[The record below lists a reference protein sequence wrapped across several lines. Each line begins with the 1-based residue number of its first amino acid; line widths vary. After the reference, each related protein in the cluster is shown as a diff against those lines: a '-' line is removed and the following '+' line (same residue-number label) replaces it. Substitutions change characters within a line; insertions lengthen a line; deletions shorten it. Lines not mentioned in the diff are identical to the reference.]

1 MNSPAMNCPNCGA
14 PMRLDS
20 GAESLACEYC
30 GNIVFPEK
38 NDDGVRVLGQPGS
51 ELCPACGT
59 GLVDA
64 SFSAAHLRYCTRC
77 RGMLIDMDIFADLV
91 QTLRRGNDGGG
102 VIPQPPDRSELQRR
116 LTCPHCRRVM
126 ETHFYAGPGNVIL
139 SDCERC
145 SLDWLDHGKLMRI
158 AHAPDALRVEAEV

>member
-1 MNSPAMNCPNCGA
+1 MNTLAMNCPSCGA
-14 PMRLDS
+14 PMHLDS
-20 GAESLACEYC
+20 SAESLTCDYC

-38 NDDGVRVLGQPGS
+38 DDTGVRVLSDPTS
-51 ELCPACGT
+51 ELCPTCRI

-64 SFSAAHLRYCTRC
+64 AFSSARLRYCTRC

-91 QTLRRGNDGGG
+91 QTLRRTNGGGG
-102 VIPQPPDRSELQRR
+102 VIPHPPDRSELDRR
-116 LTCPHCRRVM
+116 LTCPHCRQAM

-158 AHAPDALRVEAEV
+158 AHAPDALWETAEV

>member
-1 MNSPAMNCPNCGA
+1 MNSPAMNCPTCGA
-14 PMRLDS
+14 PMRLES
-20 GAESLACEYC
+20 GAESLTCDYC

-38 NDDGVRVLGQPGS
+38 DDTGVRVLSEPTS
-51 ELCPACGT
+51 ELCPACSI

-64 SFSAAHLRYCTRC
+64 SFTGARLKYCTRC

-91 QTLRRGNDGGG
+91 QTLRRGNGG
-102 VIPQPPDRSELQRR
+102 VIPRPPDRSELERR
-116 LTCPHCRRVM
+116 LSCPHCRQAM

-158 AHAPDALRVEAEV
+158 AHAPDALREEAEV

>member
-1 MNSPAMNCPNCGA
+1 MNSPAMNCPACGA

-20 GAESLACEYC
+20 GAESLTCEYC
-30 GNIVFPEK
+30 GNIVFPDK
-38 NDDGVRVLGQPGS
+38 GDDGVRVLGQPTD
-51 ELCPACGT
+51 ELCPVCSI

-64 SFSAAHLRYCTRC
+64 SFSNAQLKYCTRC
-77 RGMLIDMDIFADLV
+77 RGMLIDMEAFADLV
-91 QTLRRGNDGGG
+91 RAVRRGNDGG
-102 VIPQPPDRSELQRR
+102 VLQQAPDRSELERR
-116 LTCPHCRRVM
+116 LTCPHCHQAM

-158 AHAPDALRVEAEV
+158 AHAPDALREEAEV

>member
-1 MNSPAMNCPNCGA
+1 
-14 PMRLDS
+14 MRLDA

-38 NDDGVRVLGQPGS
+38 NDDGVRVLGQPTS
-51 ELCPACGT
+51 ELCPTCGT

-64 SFSAAHLRYCTRC
+64 SFSAAPLRYCTRC

-116 LTCPHCRRVM
+116 LTCPHCRQAM
-126 ETHFYAGPGNVIL
+126 ETHFYAGPGNVIPL
-139 SDCERC
+139 RLRTLLPRLARPRQAYAHRPRPRRAAGRGG
-145 SLDWLDHGKLMRI
+145 SL
-158 AHAPDALRVEAEV
+158 APGGSTP